1 MKAKLIALALASVV
15 STPLLAQSNV
25 AIYGVADAYFGYG
38 KYDDNKFTGV
48 NSGGLSGSRL
58 GFKGSEDLGN
68 GLKALFT
75 LEYSLN
81 LDQNDGVGTSSGARQ
96 QFVGLQGGFGFIGLG
111 RQYAPGYFVSKY
123 DTTGGANA
131 LSPQIQ
137 LAKAAGSTIDA
148 GSGSRFNNAINY
160 KSPSFGGLSV
170 NAIYGLNE
178 ANQDEDRRSN
188 DRFGVGLEYAG
199 GPLAAGLTYQQIEG
213 GDATRPDDQKEWM
226 LGAAYDFGVAKVL
239 GSYQQVKDALGNEG
253 NTDKIYQIGAAVPVG
268 AAGKVHAA
276 WGKLDA
282 DEGSDHDVKSWVL
295 AYTYSLSKRTTL
307 YTGFLH
313 NDNEDETSQTNLAS
327 NRIDGVT
334 VLGEDSDNFVFG
346 VRHTF

>member
-1 MKAKLIALALASVV
+1 MKAKLTALALASVF
-15 STPLLAQSNV
+15 STPLLAQPNV
-25 AIYGVADAYFGYG
+25 TVYGVADAYFGYG
-38 KYDDNKFTGV
+38 EYDDNKFTGV
-48 NSGGLSGSRL
+48 NSGGLSGSRI

-81 LDQNDGVGTSSGARQ
+81 LDRNDGIGTSSGARQ
-96 QFVGLQGGFGFIGLG
+96 QFVGLQGSFGFVGLG
-111 RQYAPGYFVSKY
+111 RQYAPGYFVNKY
-123 DTTGGANA
+123 DTTGGSSA

-137 LAKAAGSTIDA
+137 LAKAAGATIDA
-148 GSGSRFNNAINY
+148 GGGSRFNNAINY

-170 NAIYGLNE
+170 NAIYSFNE
-178 ANQDEDRRSN
+178 ANQDEDRRTE
-188 DRFGVGLEYAG
+188 DKLGVGVEYKG
-199 GPLAAGLTYQQIEG
+199 GALAAGLTYQQIEG
-213 GDATRPDDQKEWM
+213 GDIDRPDDQKEWM
-226 LGAAYDFGVAKVL
+226 LGGAYDFGVVKVL

-268 AAGKVHAA
+268 SGHIHAA

-282 DEGSDHDVKSWVL
+282 DAGSDHDVKSWVL

-313 NDNEDETSQTNLAS
+313 NDNEDETNQTNLAS
-327 NRIDGVT
+327 NKIDGVT
-334 VLGEDSDNFVFG
+334 VRGEDSDNFVIG